1 MNKKTS
7 KEIHIGM
14 AVMLLLAL
22 ANGSVNPL
30 AHGGQMATP
39 ADIVQAVGSA
49 QTATERDATTVE
61 GGQKLAKAGCIL
73 CVGAI
78 LVGGGASVVG
88 LIVLASAAP
97 IATGACAF
105 VCTLA
110 YG

>member
-1 MNKKTS
+1 MNKTKS
-7 KEIHIGM
+7 KEVHVGM
-14 AVMLLLAL
+14 AMMLLLAL

-30 AHGGQMATP
+30 AHGGQVGTP
-39 ADIVQAVGSA
+39 ADIVLAVGPG
-49 QTATERDATTVE
+49 QTVTERDVTTVE

-105 VCTLA
+105 VCTLG